1 MLLFPFRRPLY
12 RCLLFGLLCL
22 CTGIPA
28 FSGSIGE
35 EPPYERYKQQLHE
48 EGLDETVK
56 GGQWLKAG
64 EDALLDSVTVKVPF
78 QETGYYAYKQPV
90 ALSYR
95 FQLPADGRVMITV
108 RTKIKGSFPL
118 FADVFALED
127 AQGESVEPVASLES
141 GRSQLRL
148 GVESGK
154 TYLLRLQPTLGFTGA
169 YTVSITSIPP
179 FTFPVEGKDAKAIG
193 SFWGASREGGK
204 RRHEGIDIFARKG
217 TPVVSATDGVVTN
230 VGNTR
235 LGGKVVWVIN
245 KNLQAVYYAHLDKQL
260 VKVGQV
266 VKEGDVLGTVGNTG
280 NARYTPAHLHFGV
293 YRGWGGAT
301 NPLPYVKHATTPPP
315 PITASLDRL
324 RTRGRITAKTASLR
338 VSPSAQSSALR
349 RLPKA
354 TVLTLTA
361 GTGQWFRA
369 ELPDGAVGYVHAPQ
383 VEGLTRSL
391 RSTTMKKSQALLA
404 EPVATATPVAR
415 LKAGSTVKVLGRF
428 DAFLLVQNGAG
439 QKGWIEQAPA
449 GVASQYLSRME

>member
-1 MLLFPFRRPLY
+1 MLLFPFRRSLY
-12 RCLLFGLLCL
+12 GCLLFGLLCF

-28 FSGSIGE
+28 FSASNGE

-48 EGLDETVK
+48 EGLDETLT
-56 GGQWLKAG
+56 GRQWLQAG
-64 EDALLDSVTVKVPF
+64 EDALLDSVMVKVPF
-78 QETGYYAYKQPV
+78 RETGYYAYKQPA

-95 FQLPADGRVMITV
+95 FRLPADGRVMITV
-108 RTKIKGSFPL
+108 RTKTKGGSPL

-127 AQGESVEPVASLES
+127 APREAPEPVAYLEP

-148 GVESGK
+148 NVESGK
-154 TYLLRLQPTLGFTGA
+154 TYLLRLQPTLAYAGN
-169 YTVSITSIPP
+169 YTVSITTIPT
-179 FTFPVEGKDAKAIG
+179 FTFPVKGKDARAIG

-217 TPVVSATDGVVTN
+217 TPVVAATDGVVSN
-230 VGNTR
+230 VGTTR

-301 NPLPYVKHATTPPP
+301 NPLPYVKHITTPPP
-315 PITASLDRL
+315 AITAALERL
-324 RTRGRITAKTASLR
+324 RTR
-338 VSPSAQSSALR
+338 VSPSAKSPALR
-349 RLPKA
+349 EIPKA

-361 GTGQWFRA
+361 AAGQWFRA
-369 ELPDGAVGYVHAPQ
+369 ELPDGVVGYVHAPQ

-391 RSTTMKKSQALLA
+391 HSTIVKKSQALLA
-404 EPVATATPVAR
+404 EPLPEATPVAR
-415 LKAGSTVKVLGRF
+415 LKAGSTIKVLGRF

-449 GVASQYLSRME
+449 RTASQYLSRVE